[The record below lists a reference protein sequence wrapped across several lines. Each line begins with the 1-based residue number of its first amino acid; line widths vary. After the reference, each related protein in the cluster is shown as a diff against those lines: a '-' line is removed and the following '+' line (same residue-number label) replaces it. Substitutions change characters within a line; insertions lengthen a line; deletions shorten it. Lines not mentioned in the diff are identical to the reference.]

1 MNRELVVYRMQR
13 SQEALSDAKMLFA
26 ESRLPATVNRAYYAL
41 FYAVSAV
48 LLTANFSSAKH
59 SGIRALFNRE
69 YVKTG
74 LVSENVGRLYGE
86 AFDFRQKGDYAD
98 FIQID
103 GQDVSCMLRDIE
115 GALQEIHALTQSRIE
130 ADSD

>member
-1 MNRELVVYRMQR
+1 M
-13 SQEALSDAKMLFA
+13 
-26 ESRLPATVNRAYYAL
+26 
-41 FYAVSAV
+41 
-48 LLTANFSSAKH
+48 
-59 SGIRALFNRE
+59 FNRE